1 MEQLRQEPTPEQV
14 TAFAIRLGRER
25 LDPSRRNPDYLSL
38 IERRKQIVEA
48 LRRIQ
53 GNRLRVLDIGG
64 RIQPYR
70 PLFNGRLETYVAVDP
85 LKTGL
90 VDVMGTGE
98 NLPFTSVSFD
108 LVLCMQVLCY
118 VENPP
123 KFIDEIYSVL
133 RPGGTLLISVPA
145 ILPHHEGNDRWRFLP
160 DGLRLQLS
168 RFSRVEVSPEGY
180 SFLGACRIFALFLD
194 SCVENR
200 IVRKVVDSAVIP
212 LVNLA
217 GERMNDRCGT
227 NTSLTNNYFAS
238 AQK

>member
-1 MEQLRQEPTPEQV
+1 MNRGNVLSFDASLSLGYCVCGEMGLIDQEGQMEQLRQEPTPEQV

-48 LRRIQ
+48 LRHIQ

-98 NLPFTSVSFD
+98 NLPFT
-108 LVLCMQVLCY
+108 
-118 VENPP
+118 
-123 KFIDEIYSVL
+123 
-133 RPGGTLLISVPA
+133 
-145 ILPHHEGNDRWRFLP
+145 
-160 DGLRLQLS
+160 
-168 RFSRVEVSPEGY
+168 
-180 SFLGACRIFALFLD
+180 
-194 SCVENR
+194 
-200 IVRKVVDSAVIP
+200 
-212 LVNLA
+212 
-217 GERMNDRCGT
+217 
-227 NTSLTNNYFAS
+227 
-238 AQK
+238 